1 MITLRDYQQNAV
13 DSIRQSYAQQRRAP
27 LLVLPTGGGKTTI
40 FAYITQQAAS
50 KGKCVFLLC
59 HRAELVKQIST
70 TLANFG
76 CHHQVIA
83 PHAIVNQC
91 RNSQFLELGES
102 FIAPCRVYVASVQT
116 LVKRMDKI
124 IHTPDIIV
132 IDEAHH
138 LTQGST
144 WGKVIDAYPKARLLP
159 VTATPC
165 RLDGKGLGVDD
176 GGYADD
182 IIIGQTMGNLIAN
195 KYLSEYRIFCPPNAL
210 DLSNVKTRM
219 GDYSKDDLAES
230 MDKPTITGDAVMH
243 YRKLCNNRRAV
254 VFCVTVAHAEHV
266 RDSFNAE
273 GIASESLDGTLEPNE
288 RDARIKRF
296 EIGLT
301 LVLTS
306 CDVVS
311 EGFDLPSI
319 ECAILLRPTKSL
331 SLYLQQVGRA
341 LRVTKGKTEAI
352 ILDHVGAA
360 MRHGLPD
367 TDREWTLEGRKKKP
381 RKNDNDEPDVN
392 IKTCPSC
399 YAVHDS
405 KLKQCPVCNHVYVVV
420 KTQIQVMD
428 GELVELDKAQVIL
441 QRKTEVKNARDFDSL
456 VALGRSRQYK
466 YPEQWA
472 AKQIE
477 IRGQYAKRRN

>member
-1 MITLRDYQQNAV
+1 MITLRDYQQTAV
-13 DSIRQSYAQQRRAP
+13 DAIRYSYANRHRAP

-40 FAYITQQAAS
+40 FAYVTQQAAS

-59 HRAELVKQIST
+59 HRAELVKQISM
-70 TLANFG
+70 TLAKFG

-83 PHAIVNQC
+83 PPAIVNQC
-91 RNSQFLELGES
+91 RNGQFLELGES
-102 FIAPCRVYVASVQT
+102 FIAPCRVYVSSVQT

-124 IHTPDIIV
+124 AHTPDIIV

-138 LTQGST
+138 LTNGST

-165 RLDGKGLGVDD
+165 RLDGKGLGIDE

-182 IIIGQTMGNLIAN
+182 IIIGQTMASLIAN

-219 GDYSKDDLAES
+219 GDYSKDELAEA
-230 MDKPTITGDAVMH
+230 MDKPTITGDAVKH
-243 YRKLCNNRRAV
+243 YHKLCNNRRAV

-266 RDSFNAE
+266 RDSFNAA

-296 EIGLT
+296 ESGET

-341 LRVTKGKTEAI
+341 LRVTKGKSEAV

-367 TDREWTLEGRKKKP
+367 TEREWTLEGRKKKS
-381 RKNDNDEPDVN
+381 RKSDDEPDVN
-392 IKTCPSC
+392 IKTCKEC
-399 YAVHDS
+399 FAVFES
-405 KLKQCPVCNHVYVVV
+405 KLTECPNCGHVNITKKAEIAV
-420 KTQIQVMD
+420 TD
-428 GELVELDKAQVIL
+428 GELVELDKTQVIL
-441 QRKTEVKNARDFDSL
+441 QRKAEVRAAKDFQSL
-456 VALGRSRQYK
+456 VNLGQSRGYK
-466 YPEQWA
+466 YPAQWA
-472 AKQIE
+472 TKQIE
-477 IRGQYAKRRN
+477 LRAEYAKRRN